1 MRAMNS
7 NSLLAYATTVEPN
20 LTKREAWVLE
30 ALEEIAPASCEDV
43 ANHLGV
49 FPHTISGRFTGLKN
63 KGKIIFVKKDL
74 NERRKRVDYWKP
86 KVELEQMSLDCD

>member
-49 FPHTISGRFTGLKN
+49 PVNVISGRFTGLK
-63 KGKIIFVKKDL
+63 KKLLIQEAYRDL
-74 NERRKRVDYWKP
+74 NNRGA
-86 KVELEQMSLDCD
+86 KVSFWQPLIELEQMSLDCD